1 VPNNDKFN
9 RCCQAL
15 VAVLKRGAWWVILIS
30 LALAVLSVNYAYH
43 HLKFRTN
50 RSDLVASDQRLLLLG
65 EKLSQDFGSR
75 DDLVVVVENGHP
87 SRTKAFADAL
97 ALELKK
103 YPQEFPEIFYR
114 LKPEALKKW
123 ALLYLEPGQI
133 QEVKDRLQD
142 HQALLAG
149 LAANPSLTS
158 FYQGVN
164 HELTGSLLDELFV
177 GFLDKDQ
184 KKEKVP
190 DLSLLIT
197 SLKGLQQ
204 GLEGNKAYKSPLS
217 GFFLKG
223 MEDLDQEG
231 YFLTAND
238 KYLLFLVTPR
248 KDGFSQ
254 AEHSVQLLRDIVAR
268 VETHFPGV
276 KAGVTGPMALEADE
290 MGSATADIALATWL
304 SLAGQLLLLIL
315 FFRSIRRTL
324 IEGLVLIVG
333 LCWTFGLAT
342 LVVGHLNL
350 LSIVFA
356 PLMLGITIDFGVH
369 WFCRLEEEQ
378 SHQGKTNG
386 NTMNC
391 TMQRAAPAI
400 VYAALAAAASFVPL
414 TLTGF
419 KGLAELGV
427 ILAIG
432 VILMLLATLTLLPS
446 LVLVSERFT
455 SMDKSQGCQG
465 TPKAFL
471 QLRWRHPALLVSAGL
486 ALAALGGLSLLH
498 VKFDLNPLHLQ
509 NQKTESVV
517 WEMKLMK
524 NSRYSTAFGALTTK
538 SLEDLQAKSAALKK
552 LPTVSHVE
560 SILSFLPSQAEAK
573 REQLAT
579 LAPLFQKISFPATL
593 AQPSNPQELAG
604 ALGAIHFKLARAL
617 ESDPNLAQVK
627 EAEGLLGRIIPLLKS
642 AGPQTE
648 ANLSAFEKK
657 FFQDLRDKW
666 DFLRDGVQSPL
677 PRITDL
683 PAEVRDRFISPQ
695 GTYLLRVFSAEDI
708 WDPAPLGKFVKD
720 LQRVDPDVS
729 GDPVL
734 LYYFTQAFRN
744 ACLWAAGIGLLVISF
759 MLFGVFRSLKLT
771 LLALIP
777 LFVGTGWTLNL
788 MWLLDIPF
796 NQANVLFLP
805 LILGEGIEFGI
816 IILVRWQMEA
826 STRVITLPAS
836 TAKGVLLAALTTT
849 VGFGSLMVSG
859 HQGTFSLG
867 LLATVGSLSVLLAS
881 LSVLPAFLRLVE
893 KRAAAPR
900 TQSRLA
906 LDFKRLLFLMVG
918 KEITC
923 NESNLEDRKPT

>member
-1 VPNNDKFN
+1 VANNDKFA
-9 RCCQAL
+9 RCCEGL
-15 VAVLKRGAWWVILIS
+15 VRVLKRGAWWIILIS

-43 HLKFRTN
+43 HLKFDTK

-65 EKLSQDFGSR
+65 EQLSKDFGSR

-103 YPQEFPEIFYR
+103 YPQDFPEIFYR
-114 LKPEALKKW
+114 LKPEAFKKW

-133 QEVKDRLQD
+133 QEIKGKLQE
-142 HQALLAG
+142 HQGMLAG
-149 LAANPSLTS
+149 LAADPSLTR

-164 HELTGSLLDELFV
+164 HELTGSMLGELFV
-177 GFLDKDQ
+177 GFLQDNQHQ
-184 KKEKVP
+184 KKIP
-190 DLSLLIT
+190 DLSLLT
-197 SLKGLQQ
+197 ASLRELQQ
-204 GLEGNKAYKSPLS
+204 GLEGKKTYTSPLS

-223 MEDLDQEG
+223 MEDVDHEG
-231 YFLTAND
+231 YFLTEND
-238 KYLLFLVTPR
+238 RYLLFLVTPR

-254 AEHSVQLLRDIVAR
+254 ASHSVQLLRDIVAR
-268 VETHFPGV
+268 VEHQFPGL

-290 MGSATADIALATWL
+290 MGSATKDIALATWL
-304 SLAGQLLLLIL
+304 SLAGQLFLLIM
-315 FFRSIRRTL
+315 FFRSVRRTL

-333 LCWTFGLAT
+333 LCWTFGVAT

-378 SHQGKTNG
+378 ALQGKTNG

-391 TMQRAAPAI
+391 TMHRAAPAI
-400 VYAALAAAASFVPL
+400 VYAALAAAASFLPL
-414 TLTGF
+414 TFTGF
-419 KGLAELGV
+419 KGLAELGL
-427 ILAIG
+427 ILTIG
-432 VILMLLATLTLLPS
+432 VLLMLVATLTLLPS
-446 LVLVSERFT
+446 LVLVTERFT
-455 SMDKSQGCQG
+455 SHEVQDCQG
-465 TPKAFL
+465 NPRPFL
-471 QLRWRHPALLVSAGL
+471 HLSWRNPGLVVTLGL
-486 ALAALGGLSLLH
+486 ILTALGSISLIH

-524 NSRYSTAFGALTTK
+524 NSRYSTAFGALTTN
-538 SLEDLQAKSAALKK
+538 SLEDLKAKSAALKK

-560 SILSFLPSQAEAK
+560 SILSFLPVQAEAK
-573 REQLAT
+573 REQLSE
-579 LAPLFQKISFPATL
+579 LAPIFQKVSFPATL
-593 AQPSNPQELAG
+593 ARPSDPQELAG
-604 ALGAIHFKLARAL
+604 VLGAIHYKLATAL
-617 ESDPNLAQVK
+617 ESDPNLPQVK
-627 EAEGLLGRIIPLLKS
+627 EATGLLSRVIPLLKS
-642 AGPQTE
+642 DGPQTT
-648 ANLSAFEKK
+648 ANLAAFEKK
-657 FFQDLRDKW
+657 FYQDLRDKW
-666 DFLRDGVQSPL
+666 DFLRDGVNSPL
-677 PRITDL
+677 PHITNL

-695 GTYLLRVFSAEDI
+695 GTFLLRVFSAEDI
-708 WDPAPLGKFVKD
+708 WDPAPLGRFVKD
-720 LQRVDPDVS
+720 LQHVDPDVS

-744 ACLWAAGIGLLVISF
+744 ACLWAAGIGLLVIAF

-771 LLALIP
+771 LLAMLP

-816 IILVRWQMEA
+816 IILVRWQLEESA
-826 STRVITLPAS
+826 RVITLPAS

-893 KRAAAPR
+893 KRAASSR
-900 TQSRLA
+900 TQPRFA
-906 LDFKRLLFLMVG
+906 LDFKRLLLTLGG
-918 KEITC
+918 K
-923 NESNLEDRKPT
+923 NNNVKWNKS

>member
-1 VPNNDKFN
+1 VTIDKFN
-9 RCCQAL
+9 RCCDAL
-15 VAVLKRGAWWVILIS
+15 VALLKRGAWWVILIS
-30 LALAVLSVNYAYH
+30 LVLAALSVNYAYH
-43 HLKFRTN
+43 HLTFRTN

-65 EKLSQDFGSR
+65 EKLSKDFGSR
-75 DDLVVVVENGHP
+75 DDLVVVVESGQP
-87 SRTKAFADAL
+87 SRSKAFADAL
-97 ALELKK
+97 AKELRKHPK
-103 YPQEFPEIFYR
+103 EFPEIFYR
-114 LKPEALKKW
+114 LQPAAFKKW
-123 ALLYLEPGQI
+123 ALLYLEPKQL
-133 QEVKDRLQD
+133 QEIKDKLKD

-149 LAANPSLTS
+149 LATNPSLTG

-164 HELTGSLLDELFV
+164 HELTGSLLGELFT
-177 GFLDKDQ
+177 GFLQEDQ
-184 KKEKVP
+184 HKEKIP
-190 DLSLLIT
+190 DLSLLIAN
-197 SLKGLQQ
+197 LKGLHQ
-204 GLEGNKAYKSPLS
+204 GLEGNTAYKSPLS

-231 YFLTAND
+231 YFLTEND
-238 KYLLFLVTPR
+238 QYLLFLVTPE
-248 KDGFSQ
+248 KDGFAQ
-254 AEHSVQLLRDIVAR
+254 ASHSVQLLRDIVAK
-268 VETHFPGV
+268 VEHQFPGV

-290 MGSATADIALATWL
+290 MGSATKDIALATWL
-304 SLAGQLLLLIL
+304 SLAAQLFLLII

-333 LCWTFGLAT
+333 LCWTFGVAT

-356 PLMLGITIDFGVH
+356 PLMLGITIDFGIH

-378 SHQGKTNG
+378 SIQGKTNG

-391 TMQRAAPAI
+391 TMNRAAPAI
-400 VYAALAAAASFVPL
+400 IYAALAAAASFVPL

-427 ILAIG
+427 ILTIG
-432 VILMLLATLTLLPS
+432 VLLMLVATLTLLPS

-455 SMDKSQGCQG
+455 SAGKGQVCQG
-465 TPKAFL
+465 GIKPFL
-471 QLRWRHPALLVSAGL
+471 HLRWRHPAVLVSGGL
-486 ALAALGGLSLLH
+486 ALTALGLVSLLG
-498 VKFDLNPLHLQ
+498 VNFDLNPLHLQ

-517 WEMKLMK
+517 WELKLME
-524 NSRYSTAFGALTTK
+524 NSRYSTAFGAITTNSIK
-538 SLEDLQAKSAALKK
+538 DLEAKSAALKA

-560 SILSFLPSQAEAK
+560 SILSFIPSQAEAK
-573 REQLAT
+573 REQLST
-579 LAPLFQKISFPATL
+579 LAPIFQKISFPATL
-593 AQPSNPQELAG
+593 AHPSNPQDLAE
-604 ALGAIHFKLARAL
+604 ALGSIHFKLARAL
-617 ESDPNLAQVK
+617 ESDPSLAQVK
-627 EAEGLLGRIIPLLKS
+627 EATGLLNQVIPMLKS
-642 AGPQTE
+642 AGPQTV
-648 ANLSAFEKK
+648 ANLGNYENK
-657 FFQDLRDKW
+657 FVQDLRDKW
-666 DFLRDGVQSPL
+666 DFLRDGVHSPA
-677 PRITDL
+677 PQISDL

-695 GTYLLRVFSAEDI
+695 GTYLLRVFSSEDI
-708 WDPAPLGKFVKD
+708 WDPAPLGKFVHD
-720 LQRVDPDVS
+720 LQRVDPDVT

-744 ACLWAAGIGLLVISF
+744 ACLWAAGVGLLVIAF

-788 MWLLDIPF
+788 MWLLNIPF

-826 STRVITLPAS
+826 SAREITLPAS

-867 LLATVGSLSVLLAS
+867 LLATVGSLCVLLAS
-881 LSVLPAFLRLVE
+881 LSVLPAFLRLVG
-893 KRAAAPR
+893 KQATAPR
-900 TQSRLA
+900 QQLRIAPVL
-906 LDFKRLLFLMVG
+906 KRVLLLLVG
-918 KEITC
+918 KDATLDKTK
-923 NESNLEDRKPT
+923 S